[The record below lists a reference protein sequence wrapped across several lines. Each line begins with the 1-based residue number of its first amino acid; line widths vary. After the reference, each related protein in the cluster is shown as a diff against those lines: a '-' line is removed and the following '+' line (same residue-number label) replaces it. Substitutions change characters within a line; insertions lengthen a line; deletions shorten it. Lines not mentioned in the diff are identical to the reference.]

1 MRNKDVNKLD
11 ELSRQILAL
20 LPTGTEQLR
29 EDLNKNVRALLG
41 SALERM
47 DLVTREEFDVQTEL
61 LSRTRIKV
69 EELEE
74 SVSHLEALS
83 PSTNQG
89 ARTPGLDRTLG
100 S

>member
-47 DLVTREEFDVQTEL
+47 DLVTREEFDVQAEL
-61 LSRTRIKV
+61 LIRTRLKV

-74 SVSHLEALS
+74 SVSRLEASS
-83 PSTNQG
+83 PSANQG
-89 ARTPGLDRTLG
+89 ARTPGLDRTCG